1 MTQFDELE
9 LRINQVVE
17 EVLGIQVENIHTN
30 FSDMDIDSLDA
41 VELIMA
47 WEDKFGI
54 EITDDEA
61 ENIRNMETAYK
72 ILKTKIQN

>member
-17 EVLGIQVENIHTN
+17 EVLGIQVDNIHTN